1 MKVSGNVLESL
12 KKVVGNFKDVGKSKG
27 NQKDN
32 PFQQCPK
39 SEKERVFRS
48 NHFAIKTI
56 TNKTRTS
63 KVGAISKAKKI
74 KRLFFEKKNLNFLN
88 FECHVKKKVRVCKSR
103 SFFRKRKMRRL
114 NSNNKTPAKH
124 RDIFRPLRLRQMSH
138 SYFGR
143 GIGSKE

>member
-1 MKVSGNVLESL
+1 MNVSGNVLESL

-48 NHFAIKTI
+48 SHFAIKTI

-74 KRLFFEKKNLNFLN
+74 KRLFL
-88 FECHVKKKVRVCKSR
+88 KKKLE
-103 SFFRKRKMRRL
+103 FFE
-114 NSNNKTPAKH
+114 
-124 RDIFRPLRLRQMSH
+124 F
-138 SYFGR
+138 
-143 GIGSKE
+143 